1 MICDRN
7 IRNNIFV
14 QMVLKIDG
22 LLEKLKIGKSNPTV
36 GLALSGG
43 GARGFFHVGVL
54 MALEKYGVVPQI
66 LSGVSAGSI
75 VVTLYAAGLTPGDI
89 VECFMASQ
97 KVSHFTEWALPKE
110 GFLKLTKFERM
121 FESWLPVKYLEELSI
136 PTVVCA
142 TNFDEGKSV
151 GWAKGEIVPRVMAS
165 CSIPII
171 FSPVKI
177 NGVTYVDGGV
187 LRNLPAWAI
196 RRHCNILYGSNCNPL
211 DKNYRYG
218 NSIIDVALRT
228 YHLMGK
234 ANSLPDIN
242 LCDHI
247 FTAESLSKKRTF
259 DLSDIHKTVMYG
271 YETASRVLESSCK

>member
-1 MICDRN
+1 
-7 IRNNIFV
+7 
-14 QMVLKIDG
+14 MVWNIDG
-22 LLEKLKIGKSNPTV
+22 LLDKIGFLKSGPTI

-54 MALEKYGVVPQI
+54 MALEKFNMVPQI
-66 LSGVSAGSI
+66 ISGVSAGSI
-75 VVTLYAAGLTPGDI
+75 VATLYAAGLEPSDI
-89 VECFMASQ
+89 VECFMAGQ
-97 KVSHFTEWALPKE
+97 KISYFTEWAIPKE
-110 GFLKLTKFERM
+110 GFMRLTKFEKM
-121 FESWLPVKYLEELSI
+121 FDSWLPVKYLEELNM

-171 FSPVKI
+171 FTPVKI
-177 NGVTYVDGGV
+177 NGTTYVDGGV

-196 RRHCNILYGSNCNPL
+196 RNHCNILFGSNCNPL
-211 DKNYRYG
+211 NRNYRYG
-218 NSIIDVALRT
+218 SSIIDVALRT
-228 YHLMGK
+228 FHLMAK

-247 FTAESLSKKRTF
+247 ITAESLSKKKTF
-259 DLSDIHKTVMYG
+259 DLSDIHKTVIYG
-271 YETASRVLESSCK
+271 YDTASRVIESIKKI